1 MIFLEL
7 VLQNFGPYHGHH
19 RIDLRS
25 QPDRPIILIGGLNG
39 GGKTTL
45 MDALRLVLYGQR
57 APIDR
62 RRNLAYADFLTQC
75 VNTQA
80 PPNAPAAIA
89 LEFEHLL
96 YTSGI
101 EKLGKIRV
109 TRTWYRG
116 TKDDLTVEL
125 DGWPNEILTQTWDEQ
140 VEAWLPV
147 GLSNLFLFD
156 GEQVKEL
163 AEQETPPPN
172 VVSAIRAVLG
182 LALVDR
188 LAQDLTILVSRKKAE
203 LGDEATQQALHTL
216 SNQIE
221 QVEIDLNL
229 AADAHQAHEA
239 ACNQAITAL
248 QAAEAHFFASGGH
261 ITEQITPLQ
270 AQRDTD
276 ASALKI
282 HTQALQDL
290 TAATLPLALVSDLL
304 TQAAQQGQHEQTQQ
318 KAALAREVITA
329 HDQRLQGV
337 LDQLKLK
344 PTQKKAIQ
352 AFLDQEITTL
362 SRQASGAAWLHAS
375 DDDLNQLNQLLH
387 HQLAAEQHLAQ
398 THLTQMQALR
408 DTIAAIETKLTK
420 AASPEDYDRLQS
432 ARDRARLHLNECQLT
447 LELHRRRHSDLEK
460 KRETLRKKLADYG
473 TEAIAASQ
481 SNALLT
487 TAPRVQQTL
496 VEFRQRLTQQKLGEL
511 EQAITQYFLLLLHKS
526 TLVHR
531 VMVDGDTF
539 RLDLYDTDGDPL
551 PIQRLSAGEKQ
562 ILAIAFLWGLASAS
576 GRQLPVAIDTPLGRL
591 DSEHRRHLVDRYF
604 PQASHQVILLS
615 TDTEI
620 RAEEVERLR
629 DQGAIAQTYRLA
641 YDPHQRQTHI
651 VEGYFP

>member
-39 GGKTTL
+39 GGKTTV

-80 PPNAPAAIA
+80 PPTAPAAIA

-116 TKDDLTVEL
+116 TK
-125 DGWPNEILTQTWDEQ
+125 

-221 QVEIDLNL
+221 QVEIDLKM

-239 ACNQAITAL
+239 ACHQAITAL

-318 KAALAREVITA
+318 KAALARDVITA

-337 LDQLKLK
+337 LDQLQLK

-352 AFLDQEITTL
+352 AFIDQEITTL

-375 DDDLNQLNQLLH
+375 DDDLNQLLH
-387 HQLAAEQHLAQ
+387 HQLAAEQHLA
-398 THLTQMQALR
+398 
-408 DTIAAIETKLTK
+408 
-420 AASPEDYDRLQS
+420 
-432 ARDRARLHLNECQLT
+432 
-447 LELHRRRHSDLEK
+447 
-460 KRETLRKKLADYG
+460 
-473 TEAIAASQ
+473 
-481 SNALLT
+481 
-487 TAPRVQQTL
+487 
-496 VEFRQRLTQQKLGEL
+496 
-511 EQAITQYFLLLLHKS
+511 
-526 TLVHR
+526 
-531 VMVDGDTF
+531 
-539 RLDLYDTDGDPL
+539 
-551 PIQRLSAGEKQ
+551 
-562 ILAIAFLWGLASAS
+562 
-576 GRQLPVAIDTPLGRL
+576 
-591 DSEHRRHLVDRYF
+591 
-604 PQASHQVILLS
+604 
-615 TDTEI
+615 
-620 RAEEVERLR
+620 
-629 DQGAIAQTYRLA
+629 
-641 YDPHQRQTHI
+641 
-651 VEGYFP
+651 